1 MSLRSLLARTLLL
14 SVSLGGCS
22 PATEFTATPWQTST
36 NGEWLTRVARFDT
49 VGPGNNSLY
58 ETVEL
63 KRSATNKGVAILTLD
78 EGSELPDRLKGPPVI
93 TLRWRDPSHLAI
105 AYRAGT
111 VIHQIVKADH
121 VFVETSRSDTL
132 R

>member
-1 MSLRSLLARTLLL
+1 MNSRSLLATALLL
-14 SVSLGGCS
+14 PVSVAGCS
-22 PATEFTATPWQTST
+22 PATEFTATPWQTSPD
-36 NGEWLTRVARFDT
+36 GEWLTRVARYDT
-49 VGPGNNSLY
+49 VGPGINGLG

-63 KRSATNKGVAILTLD
+63 KRNATNKGVVVLSLD
-78 EGSELPDRLKGPPVI
+78 EGDVLPDRLKGPPVI
-93 TLRWRDPSHLAI
+93 TLRWRDPNHLAI

-121 VFVETSRSDTL
+121 VFVETSRSEAL